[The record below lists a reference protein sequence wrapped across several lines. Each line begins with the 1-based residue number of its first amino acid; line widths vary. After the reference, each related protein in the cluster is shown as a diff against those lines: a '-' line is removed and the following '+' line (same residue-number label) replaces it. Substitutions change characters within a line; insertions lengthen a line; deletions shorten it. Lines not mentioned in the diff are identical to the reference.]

1 MRVAKKATSDDRES
15 SSSEDIREVA
25 LLVSGKSQKEPLV
38 ANNKPKKESDKLFS
52 WFQFSLCF

>member
-1 MRVAKKATSDDRES
+1 MGIPEKATSDDRES

-25 LLVSGKSQKEPLV
+25 LLVSGKSHKEPLV
-38 ANNKPKKESDKLFS
+38 ANNKPIKESDKLFS